1 MNMRHV
7 HTPGRRRLLSAGL
20 TLAGLS
26 LFGFGLPSTA
36 VAQDCGQGWVQRTA
50 EGPSTYEIC
59 YDEARGVTVAYWD
72 QRTWEW
78 DGEAWSLVAEV
89 ADGPG
94 PRGAG
99 AMVYD
104 PYGERCLLFG
114 GYSTGSAKRDL
125 WSWDGSVWTQL
136 SAGPNVS
143 GRGDFAMAFDRGRNR
158 LVVHGGYPGS
168 GSLLQDTL
176 EWNPDDN
183 SWQVWSTSSV
193 GRLYAHRMAYD
204 EARGQLVMHGGFY
217 FTNKNDTWIWTGSN
231 WSHAGNTGPARY
243 VFGMTYDSRRDELV
257 LHGGTT
263 CCGEVEYGGTY
274 RWNGSAWTPCPFNG
288 PPRGYM
294 NIAYDRARDVL
305 VLPGGAGP
313 LPGGGRGNVPET
325 WELVLNEQC
334 LGDFNDDGRVAAA
347 DLGML
352 IGAWGRKGKLPYDL
366 DGDGTVGQGDLAS
379 LLAAWGVCP

>member
-78 DGEAWSLVAEV
+78 DGEAWTMVAEV

-143 GRGDFAMAFDRGRNR
+143 GRGDF
-158 LVVHGGYPGS
+158 
-168 GSLLQDTL
+168 
-176 EWNPDDN
+176 
-183 SWQVWSTSSV
+183 
-193 GRLYAHRMAYD
+193 
-204 EARGQLVMHGGFY
+204 
-217 FTNKNDTWIWTGSN
+217 
-231 WSHAGNTGPARY
+231 
-243 VFGMTYDSRRDELV
+243 
-257 LHGGTT
+257 
-263 CCGEVEYGGTY
+263 
-274 RWNGSAWTPCPFNG
+274 
-288 PPRGYM
+288 
-294 NIAYDRARDVL
+294 
-305 VLPGGAGP
+305 
-313 LPGGGRGNVPET
+313 
-325 WELVLNEQC
+325 
-334 LGDFNDDGRVAAA
+334 NDDGRVAAA